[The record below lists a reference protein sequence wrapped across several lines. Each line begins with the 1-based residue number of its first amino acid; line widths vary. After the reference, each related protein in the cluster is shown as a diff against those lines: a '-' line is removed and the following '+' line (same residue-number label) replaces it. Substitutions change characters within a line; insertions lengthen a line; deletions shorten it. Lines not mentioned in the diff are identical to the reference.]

1 MNANPVFSLHIP
13 TKILF
18 GCGELKKVG
27 DKKSYPARKP
37 DCHLVRNLHEE
48 IRLPRQSR

>member
-18 GCGELKKVG
+18 GCGELESWRQKVTRQE
-27 DKKSYPARKP
+27 SP